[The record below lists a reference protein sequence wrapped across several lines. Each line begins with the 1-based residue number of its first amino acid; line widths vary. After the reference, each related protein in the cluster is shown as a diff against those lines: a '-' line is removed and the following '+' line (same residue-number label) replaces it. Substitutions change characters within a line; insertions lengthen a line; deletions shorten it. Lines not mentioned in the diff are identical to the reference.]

1 VKFLQPRIRAWARN
15 RTIFRRPESPQKR
28 EISGPAEE
36 FAIDSAE
43 GKDRDDFLGIL
54 LRQGWKAGGETD
66 TWDVEKAAT
75 RVLMA
80 TERGC
85 GIAKRTLVRVWGAET
100 PSSLRAIL
108 DAGKH
113 DTKK

>member
-15 RTIFRRPESPQKR
+15 RTIFLRPESPRKPG
-28 EISGPAEE
+28 IPSPSDE

-43 GKDRDDFLGIL
+43 GKERDYFLGIL
-54 LRQGWKAGGETD
+54 LHQGWKAAGETD
-66 TWDVEKAAT
+66 AWDVEKPGT

-80 TERGC
+80 TERGR

-108 DAGKH
+108 EAG
-113 DTKK
+113 